1 MMMIMFDSSMPVLN
15 RGVPHEVHSFSTG
28 SAKTVFLVSL
38 YAYPV
43 FLKYDCFSSIQCIY
57 QGSHNDCNLHK
68 TANIYHTPDFKDA
81 SDPDTDLMSLED
93 SACEDHETD
102 SVGTGR
108 NGNGATQIVRM
119 AP

>member
-43 FLKYDCFSSIQCIY
+43 FLK
-57 QGSHNDCNLHK
+57 
-68 TANIYHTPDFKDA
+68 
-81 SDPDTDLMSLED
+81 
-93 SACEDHETD
+93 
-102 SVGTGR
+102 
-108 NGNGATQIVRM
+108 
-119 AP
+119 